1 LVLKLKDEA
10 DCVKVEMTAMT
21 TDTVL
26 NAIDAV
32 PDTAGLSVRIDRLS
46 KRFDERWVLRDI
58 CLSVPTGSYLT
69 LLGANGAGKSTL
81 LHTLA
86 MLNPATS
93 GELMLFGKSANRPSP
108 MLRARIG
115 MIGHQPMLYRDLS
128 AIENLVFFGKLYGVS
143 RPTRRANEL
152 LDRVGLA
159 DRAASLVKTF
169 SRGMV
174 QRLSIARALMH
185 APDLMLADEPF
196 SGLDVPS
203 VQAVSDLLGE
213 LHADGKTVILTNH
226 DVRQSLELAQRVV
239 VLRRGAVVCDQQTR
253 HTDADEVTREVIG
266 P

>member
-1 LVLKLKDEA
+1 
-10 DCVKVEMTAMT
+10 MTAMT
-21 TDTVL
+21 SDTVL
-26 NAIDAV
+26 TTTDAAL
-32 PDTAGLSVRIDRLS
+32 DTAGLAVQIRGLS
-46 KRFDERWVLRDI
+46 KRYDERWVLSDI
-58 CLSVPTGSYLT
+58 NLSIPTGSYLT

-108 MLRARIG
+108 GLRARIG
-115 MIGHQPMLYRDLS
+115 VIGHQPMLYRDLS
-128 AIENLVFFGKLYGVS
+128 VMENLVFFGKLYGVS
-143 RPTRRANEL
+143 RPAQRAAEL
-152 LDRVGLA
+152 LERVGLA
-159 DRAASLVKTF
+159 DRASSMVKTF
-169 SRGMV
+169 SRGMI

-203 VQAVSDLLGE
+203 VQAVSELLRE

-239 VLRRGAVVCDQQTR
+239 VLRCGSVVCDRQAR
-253 HTDADEVTREVIG
+253 HTNPDEVTREVIG
-266 P
+266 S

>member
-1 LVLKLKDEA
+1 
-10 DCVKVEMTAMT
+10 MTAMT
-21 TDTVL
+21 ADT
-26 NAIDAV
+26 AMSTTDAV
-32 PDTAGLSVRIDRLS
+32 PDTVGLAVQINGLS
-46 KRFDERWVLRDI
+46 KRFDERWVLKDI
-58 CLSVPTGSYLT
+58 TLDVPSGSYLT

-81 LHTLA
+81 LHALA
-86 MLNPATS
+86 MLSPATT
-93 GELMLFGKSANRPSP
+93 GQLMLFGEPANRPNP
-108 MLRARIG
+108 GLRARVG

-128 AIENLVFFGKLYGVS
+128 ANENLIFFGKLYNVS
-143 RPTRRANEL
+143 RPAQRAAEL

-159 DRAASLVKTF
+159 DRATGIVKTF

-203 VQAVSDLLGE
+203 VHAVSELLAE

-226 DVRQSLELAQRVV
+226 DVQQSLELAQRVV
-239 VLRRGAVVCDQQTR
+239 VLRRGSVVCDQQTSL
-253 HTDADEVTREVIG
+253 TNTDEVTREVIG

>member
-1 LVLKLKDEA
+1 
-10 DCVKVEMTAMT
+10 MTAMT
-21 TDTVL
+21 ADTVL
-26 NAIDAV
+26 TATDAV
-32 PDTAGLSVRIDRLS
+32 PDTAGLAVRINGLS
-46 KRFDERWVLRDI
+46 KRFDERWVLRNISLD
-58 CLSVPTGSYLT
+58 VPAGSYLT

-86 MLNPATS
+86 MLSPATS

-108 MLRARIG
+108 GLRARIG

-143 RPTRRANEL
+143 RPAQRATEL
-152 LDRVGLA
+152 LERVGLA
-159 DRAASLVKTF
+159 DRATGIVKTF

-203 VQAVSDLLGE
+203 VHAVSDLLGE

-239 VLRRGAVVCDQQTR
+239 VLRRGTVVCDQQTR
-253 HTDADEVTREVIG
+253 LTDADEVTREVIG

>member
-1 LVLKLKDEA
+1 MD
-10 DCVKVEMTAMT
+10 EMTAESVMPLT
-21 TDTVL
+21 Q
-26 NAIDAV
+26 AV
-32 PDTAGLSVRIDRLS
+32 PATAGLAVRISGLS

-58 CLSVPTGSYLT
+58 NLDVPVGSYLA

-86 MLNPATS
+86 MLSPATR
-93 GELMLFGKSANRPSP
+93 GELVLFGESANRPGP
-108 MLRARIG
+108 RLRARIG

-128 AIENLVFFGKLYGVS
+128 AIENLVFFGKLYDVPS
-143 RPTRRANEL
+143 PARRALEL
-152 LDRVGLA
+152 LERVGLS
-159 DRAASLVKTF
+159 DRAASPVKTF

-185 APDLMLADEPF
+185 APDLLLADEPF

-203 VQAVSDLLGE
+203 VAAVSALLSE

-239 VLRRGAVVCDQQTR
+239 VLRRGGIVSNRSVR
-253 HTDADEVTREVIG
+253 ETDAEEVTREVIA
-266 P
+266 